1 MYYFLNMLEFFFVL
15 VELLIFVFYFFI
27 GYFVGYFE
35 VKLIEKEDFKYY
47 DLEDMIF

>member
-15 VELLIFVFYFFI
+15 VELVIFVFYFFI